1 MSNLIPDQVNHR
13 RRVLHLALRQVLGED
28 RRVDAIFKICDPLVR
43 EEHFVASRV
52 AEWVRDTGLLKPEE
66 QVSLTRALLQTM
78 RLPYQ
83 ELPKFPDH
91 LVLPTQNGKIAQ
103 SKVIR
108 GARTAQAVSGPP
120 VASGVA
126 STPKFA
132 TILDLD
138 AVAVQPAPTRAKAG
152 FFFNL
157 LGWLTPKSK
166 TSKPQYRSRPEARVF
181 RMVVAEMLEVMQKNN
196 PRLEQALLSLAQ
208 QGEHKGLLGT
218 ILEPWARAGLAPQA
232 LPGTLP
238 LSQMRAIVALLHAYG
253 RQVLEPAQA
262 DRLLE
267 HAIAKANKMD
277 EAKHFAPQKLR

>member
-1 MSNLIPDQVNHR
+1 MSNLIPDQINHR
-13 RRVLHLALRQVLGED
+13 RRVLHVALRQVLGED

-52 AEWVRDTGLLKPEE
+52 AEWVTDTGLLKPEE

-78 RLPYQ
+78 RLPYN

-103 SKVIR
+103 PRTLR
-108 GARTAQAVSGPP
+108 GAGAAQAVSEPP
-120 VASGVA
+120 AAVRVG

-138 AVAVQPAPTRAKAG
+138 AVVAQPAPTRAKAG

-157 LGWLTPKSK
+157 LGWFTSK
-166 TSKPQYRSRPEARVF
+166 GKTNKPQYRSRPEVRVF
-181 RMVVAEMLEVMQKNN
+181 RMVIAEMLEVMQKNN
-196 PRLEQALLSLAQ
+196 PRLEQALLSVARPSEHNSLLAT
-208 QGEHKGLLGT
+208 L
-218 ILEPWARAGLAPQA
+218 LEPWARAGLAPQA

-238 LSQMRAIVALLHAYG
+238 LPQMQAIVALLHATG
-253 RQVLEPAQA
+253 QQVMGPAEA

-267 HAIAKANKMD
+267 QAIAKASKMD
-277 EAKHFAPQKLR
+277 EARYFAPQKLR